1 MQNNHREFVK
11 GKEISMGSANAPVL
25 ADYMDYR
32 EYLADFYKFRRR
44 VSRGSLR
51 VYNYAMFSAAANIKS
66 PNYLKMIIEGKRNL
80 SDDMVTR
87 FGKALGLM
95 KEQVEEFRLL
105 VHFTQA
111 TDPADRNMYL
121 KKLSEHRVA
130 SKLKNGE
137 IDRKTWEK
145 VPNWVAWIIYA
156 MVDQEGVRF
165 DTQALKNLLRGK
177 AREDE
182 IDQALTTLLEAGELK
197 RDEKTGEIRKNRNLI
212 ESPEEVPVALV
223 RKLQSQLMYLGLES
237 LYQDEPTEREFG
249 TLTMSLTRQEFEEI
263 KFKLRQMRK
272 ALNKDNTIARMKSK
286 GERVY
291 QLNIQLFPVTNMV
304 EGVEAP
310 ATMQVLKPQTSDIN
324 SAPATVMTPE
334 AEVSVVAQHAANLET
349 RVSEAIA
356 AVSAP
361 EIAEPSP
368 AIEATSN
375 TQGELA
381 PASAATEQTA
391 DKTSEKVG
399 DKKDPAKANVS
410 SLAASAASAAD
421 LFR

>member
-1 MQNNHREFVK
+1 MQNSQREFSK
-11 GKEISMGSANAPVL
+11 GKEISRGSVNAPVVM
-25 ADYMDYR
+25 DYMDYR
-32 EYLADFYKFRRR
+32 EYLADFYKFRRQL
-44 VSRGSLR
+44 SRGSLR
-51 VYNYAMFSAAANIKS
+51 VYNYGMFSAAANIKS

-95 KEQVEEFRLL
+95 KDQVEEFRLL

-145 VPNWVAWIIYA
+145 VPNWVAWIMYA
-156 MVDQEGVRF
+156 MVDQEGVSF

-177 AREDE
+177 ARDEE
-182 IDQALTTLLEAGELK
+182 IDQALSTLLESGELK
-197 RDEKTGEIRKNRNLI
+197 KDEKTGEIRKGRSLI
-212 ESPEEVPVALV
+212 ESPEDVPVALV

-237 LYQDEPTEREFG
+237 LYQDEPTDREFG

-272 ALNKDNTIARMKSK
+272 SLNKDNTIARMKSK

-291 QLNIQLFPVTNMV
+291 QLNIQLFPVTNAV
-304 EGVEAP
+304 EGVEIANTSAMP
-310 ATMQVLKPQTSDIN
+310 ILKNQI
-324 SAPATVMTPE
+324 SAEIEATVDQAP
-334 AEVSVVAQHAANLET
+334 QANVES
-349 RVSEAIA
+349 RVSEALEA
-356 AVSAP
+356 MTAVSPQA
-361 EIAEPSP
+361 
-368 AIEATSN
+368 EAT
-375 TQGELA
+375 E
-381 PASAATEQTA
+381 AAHPVMQNAVAADEKAAEKGAEKTA
-391 DKTSEKVG
+391 
-399 DKKDPAKANVS
+399 DKKDPAKGNVS